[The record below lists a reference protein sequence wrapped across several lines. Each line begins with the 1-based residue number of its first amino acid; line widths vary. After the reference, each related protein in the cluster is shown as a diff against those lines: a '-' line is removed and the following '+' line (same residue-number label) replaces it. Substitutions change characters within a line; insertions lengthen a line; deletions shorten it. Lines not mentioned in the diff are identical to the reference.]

1 MLCGKKLYIY
11 KHTSESQTA
20 VVPYPDTQFTKQ
32 YPNDLAFNTDD
43 LKKICLESEYEC
55 LCIIHNVK
63 CWAEWI
69 TSWNLDCWKKY
80 KQPQICRWCFFND
93 KKWKGTT
100 GPLDEGESE
109 EWKSWFK
116 TQHQKN
122 KIMESSSITS
132 WQVEEEKVEAVTG
145 FLFLGFNITTDGD
158 CSHEIR
164 RQLLLGRKALTIWTF
179 VSKMMP
185 LLFNTLSRFVIAF
198 LTRHCLVVL
207 YYDITPTYIFCS

>member
-132 WQVEEEKVEAVTG
+132 WQVEEEKVEAVTDVISWAPKSLRMVTAAMKLEDACFWG
-145 FLFLGFNITTDGD
+145 GWHAQLRTILQVSVAGHFISPMWDGD
-158 CSHEIR
+158 LDLWPEV
-164 RQLLLGRKALTIWTF
+164 K
-179 VSKMMP
+179 
-185 LLFNTLSRFVIAF
+185 
-198 LTRHCLVVL
+198 
-207 YYDITPTYIFCS
+207 